1 MLKYFLD
8 NYLISTKQSGFRP
21 GDSCLNPL
29 LSITHDFFYFFDNSL
44 VVRRAFI

>member
-8 NYLISTKQSGFRP
+8 NNLISTKQSGFKP

-29 LSITHDFFYFFDNSL
+29 LSITHDFFFHKSL
-44 VVRRAFI
+44 VIRRAFI